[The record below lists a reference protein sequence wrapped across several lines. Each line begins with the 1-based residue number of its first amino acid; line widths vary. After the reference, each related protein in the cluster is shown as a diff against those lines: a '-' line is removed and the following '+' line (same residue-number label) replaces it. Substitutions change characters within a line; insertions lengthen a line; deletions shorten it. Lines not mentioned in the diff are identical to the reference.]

1 MNKST
6 TNPPPSRVPLK
17 VQVAGTGGY
26 VPSKVL
32 SNADLEKMVETTDEW
47 ILTRTGIRERR
58 IAGDDELSSDMGAHA
73 AREALRDAEVQ
84 PEEVDLILVAT
95 TTPDHTFPATAS
107 FIQQKIGAKN
117 AACFDITAA
126 CAGFLVG
133 LVTASHYLVAGSY
146 RNILVIGAEKLSAIT
161 NWEDRNTCVLF
172 GDGAGA
178 VVLQSTPESS
188 TSCMLA
194 FDQGTDGAQ
203 TDILLKPGGG
213 CAIPLS
219 REVLDQR
226 LDTIAMSG
234 KEVYRHAVTAMNRSA
249 EKTLGNSGLAADEI
263 TWVVPHQANL
273 RIINAVAERLGLP
286 MERFL
291 LNLEKYGNTSA
302 ACIPLALN
310 EACRE
315 GKLGRGDKLM
325 MVAFGSGLT
334 WASVAMEW

>member
-1 MNKST
+1 MNKSSSSRKR
-6 TNPPPSRVPLK
+6 PPQPISVT
-17 VQVAGTGGY
+17 VAGTGGY

-32 SNADLEKMVETTDEW
+32 SNQDLERMVETSDEW

-58 IAGDDELSSDMGAHA
+58 IAGDEELSSDMGAAA
-73 AREALRDAEVQ
+73 AREALREAEVH
-84 PEEVDLILVAT
+84 PAEVDLIVVAT
-95 TTPDHTFPATAS
+95 TTPDHTFPATAAY
-107 FIQQKIGAKN
+107 IQQKIGATN
-117 AACFDITAA
+117 AACYDIMAA

-133 LVTASHYLVAGSY
+133 LIQASHFLATGSY

-178 VVLQSTPESS
+178 ALLQPREAGQPGGL
-188 TSCMLA
+188 LA
-194 FDQGTDGAQ
+194 FDMGTDGAQ

-219 REVLDQR
+219 EEVLTQH
-226 LDTIAMSG
+226 LDTIVMSG

-249 EKTLGNSGLAADEI
+249 EKTLAIAGLTGEDIA
-263 TWVVPHQANL
+263 WVIPHQANL

-286 MERFL
+286 MDRFL
-291 LNLEKYGNTSA
+291 LNLEHYGNTSA
-302 ACIPLALN
+302 ACIPLAL
-310 EACRE
+310 ATARRE
-315 GKLGRGDKLM
+315 GRLQPGDKLL

-334 WASVAMEW
+334 WASLVLEW